1 MWYWECFTP
10 HPPIVIP
17 EVGRGRERE
26 AEQTIRGFEG
36 LRRLTGSNTPD
47 FILLLSPHAPFGGGI
62 TFSAAETYAGDFSMF
77 GAPVPKYNFGGA
89 MERTRGL
96 AEKLSEEFPVFLE
109 EKQHITLDHGALVP
123 LASLF
128 SGKKA
133 GRVKLVLANP
143 IGLSLEQA
151 YGLGQALAGFEDT
164 ASWALVSSGDLSHRV
179 SPDAPAGYSP
189 AGAPFDKKVTEAF
202 KKNTALELLSL
213 SPREIEAAGECGLRS
228 ALIFLGLGK
237 ERGTVLLSYEAPF
250 GVGYAVAYASLHAA
264 PDLAR
269 SVISRVFEKNGDP
282 PVKEAERFLRFPELR
297 EKSAC
302 FVSLKKNG
310 DLRGCIGTIFPRSGS
325 LAMEICENAIAAAFH
340 DPRFPPLSRDELD
353 TVSIS
358 VDILSTPEQIT
369 GIEELNPSKYGVV
382 VEKNGARGVLLPD
395 LEGVETVEQ
404 QLSIAAR
411 KAGIT
416 TLQGALISR
425 FSVLRVREAGRS

>member
-1 MWYWECFTP
+1 
-10 HPPIVIP
+10 
-17 EVGRGRERE
+17 
-26 AEQTIRGFEG
+26 
-36 LRRLTGSNTPD
+36 
-47 FILLLSPHAPFGGGI
+47 
-62 TFSAAETYAGDFSMF
+62 MF

-269 SVISRVFEKNGDP
+269 SIISRFFEKEGDSH
-282 PVKEAERFLRFPELR
+282 VKEAERFLRFPELR
-297 EKSAC
+297 KKSAC

-325 LAMEICENAIAAAFH
+325 LAMEICENAIVAAVH